1 MIRIIEFI
9 SIGFIGGFL
18 LAILVKKLL
27 TIEMVK
33 MYVPPFM
40 FGLINRLDRA
50 LTGNDG
56 NYSHTRIINM
66 VWGIGGFILVCVC
79 TVRSIKIPENI
90 LMLMGGAM
98 GANMTQTIFNKRQEV
113 AQVIATLNKDSDKD
127 NTNE

>member
-18 LAILVKKLL
+18 LAILLKKLL
-27 TIEMVK
+27 TIGMIK
-33 MYVPPFM
+33 TYAPLFM

-66 VWGIGGFILVCVC
+66 VWGVGGFILVCIC

-90 LMLMGGAM
+90 LMLIGGAM
-98 GANMTQTIFNKRQEV
+98 GANITQTIFNKRQEV
-113 AQVIATLNKDSDKD
+113 AQVIATLNKDSNKD
-127 NTNE
+127 DSNG